1 LSAEPAGQANG
12 ADPRDGAAGY
22 AEAYAYAGA
31 EAYADAEAYAEVIR
45 DIASGARLHYDNEG
59 SSDPDLDLLLGDQRY
74 ASGLAKLA
82 ALGDLEETA
91 RLADLISRVAQ
102 LHAEG
107 ERAAARGLLEA
118 AERRL
123 GAAPQE

>member
-1 LSAEPAGQANG
+1 LSIEPVDQIGALDGGDIAN
-12 ADPRDGAAGY
+12 P
-22 AEAYAYAGA
+22 
-31 EAYADAEAYAEVIR
+31 YAEVIA
-45 DIASGARLHYDNEG
+45 DIASGARLHYENAG
-59 SSDPDLDLLLGDQRY
+59 SLDLDLDLLLGDQRY

-107 ERAAARGLLEA
+107 KSAAARGLLEA

-123 GAAPQE
+123 GASPQDQVRGSGAPNRL

>member
-1 LSAEPAGQANG
+1 MSTEHELTNP
-12 ADPRDGAAGY
+12 
-22 AEAYAYAGA
+22 
-31 EAYADAEAYAEVIR
+31 YADVIA
-45 DIASGARLHYDNEG
+45 DIASGARLHYDNPH
-59 SSDPDLDLLLGDQRY
+59 SADPDLDLLVGDQLY

-102 LHAEG
+102 LYAQGQGREAG
-107 ERAAARGLLEA
+107 GLLEE

-123 GAAPQE
+123 RGLDSRPSRR

>member
-1 LSAEPAGQANG
+1 MSTEPVDQIDAVDAADIAN
-12 ADPRDGAAGY
+12 P
-22 AEAYAYAGA
+22 
-31 EAYADAEAYAEVIR
+31 YAEVIA
-45 DIASGARLHYDNEG
+45 DIASGARLHYDNAG
-59 SSDPDLDLLLGDQRY
+59 SPDPDLDLLLGDQRY

-107 ERAAARGLLEA
+107 ESAAAQRLLEA

-123 GAAPQE
+123 GASPQNRVRRSGAPNRL